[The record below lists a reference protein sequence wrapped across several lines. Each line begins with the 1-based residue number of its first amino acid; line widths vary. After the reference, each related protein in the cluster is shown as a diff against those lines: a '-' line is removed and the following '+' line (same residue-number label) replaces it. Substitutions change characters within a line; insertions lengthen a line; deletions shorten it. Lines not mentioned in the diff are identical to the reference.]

1 MRKHVSLSVKEVRNG
16 EVAASP
22 GPDLVLKSCKRKK
35 MVLIV
40 MYFKKFWVWLGT
52 PLILVLGKQRQADL

>member
-52 PLILVLGKQRQADL
+52 P